1 MENHTGAL
9 KYIEWAE
16 KQKTEQG
23 KPWTEVPSVQG
34 RKHWWWI
41 SEEPIPEL
49 IFPCGIN
56 DSFKVYENTVGILN
70 DKRLYRVYTK
80 GQDISKHLLNSTLT
94 ALFIESNSRISLGD
108 GLLDLTV
115 YEVEDIPIPES
126 VLFDANDKK
135 KIKSAYSAIANRA
148 IEKIE
153 KEIKLKD
160 RINLDKLILEK
171 LGLNANEY
179 LPRIYDGLC
188 EIVKERLE
196 LPKMRKKQQKETV
209 KIAVDKIKQSVREEC
224 LANGPKRFPE
234 QFYDHP
240 LTEKET
246 ERFTTSGE
254 LLRYEHFFGQY
265 QMIDANNQKLFTVD
279 SENKAQFA
287 QLLAKPNTYE
297 LKIPKDEKLISKAL
311 QKYYKYC
318 NELEETLKKAASQQT
333 HDWAI
338 AERIAKEIMQEYGL

>member
-1 MENHTGAL
+1 
-9 KYIEWAE
+9 
-16 KQKTEQG
+16 
-23 KPWTEVPSVQG
+23 
-34 RKHWWWI
+34 
-41 SEEPIPEL
+41 
-49 IFPCGIN
+49 
-56 DSFKVYENTVGILN
+56 
-70 DKRLYRVYTK
+70 
-80 GQDISKHLLNSTLT
+80 
-94 ALFIESNSRISLGD
+94 
-108 GLLDLTV
+108 
-115 YEVEDIPIPES
+115 
-126 VLFDANDKK
+126 
-135 KIKSAYSAIANRA
+135 
-148 IEKIE
+148 
-153 KEIKLKD
+153 
-160 RINLDKLILEK
+160 
-171 LGLNANEY
+171 
-179 LPRIYDGLC
+179 
-188 EIVKERLE
+188 
-196 LPKMRKKQQKETV
+196 
-209 KIAVDKIKQSVREEC
+209 
-224 LANGPKRFPE
+224 
-234 QFYDHP
+234 